1 MLSAQPARPRHA
13 RSATAESSIE
23 FFRSEIGHIG
33 GMSFS
38 WPLCRGGPVSFVCQT
53 TIADEYS
60 PKENS
65 GGSVMTSRLALGAT
79 VAATVLFAGGAASAQ
94 THEVTKLVPGSAFH
108 GVHGLGIDKAGRL
121 FAGSVAGAALYE
133 VDRDNGTAKIAIP
146 GPEGMADDIAFAP
159 DGTMAWTGFLTGDLY
174 SRKGDGPIKKLAS
187 GLPGINSLAFRK
199 DGRLY
204 ATTVFLGDTL
214 YEIDV
219 EGVKPP
225 RMIMEKMGG
234 LNGFEFGPDDK
245 LYGPLW
251 FKGQVARVDVDK
263 AELTV
268 VADGF
273 KIPAAVNFD
282 SKGNLWV
289 VDTALGQLVR
299 VDPKTGEKKM
309 VAQLKPSLDNLA
321 IDDKDRIFVSNM
333 ADNGIQEVDPET
345 GAAKQVIIGKLAL
358 PGGIGVVSDGL
369 KDTIYVADL
378 FAYRTVDGA
387 TGEVSEPA
395 RMHAAGV
402 TLEYPMSA
410 TAKGDEVILSSWFT
424 GTVQVIDRKTGAT
437 RELMHDF
444 KAPHDAIRLD
454 DGSILVNE
462 LGSKSLVRA
471 SGEHGKDRTVVIG
484 GLEGPVGL
492 VGAGKGDVFLTEAFV
507 GQVSRVESNGEKTVI
522 AKDLKMPEGI
532 AMTPGGKLIVA
543 EVGAK
548 RLVEIDPQTGKHT
561 EIAGNL
567 PIGLPA
573 APGGLPTNIPT
584 GVGVGATGVIYF
596 SSDVENAIYK
606 AVKK

>member
-1 MLSAQPARPRHA
+1 
-13 RSATAESSIE
+13 
-23 FFRSEIGHIG
+23 
-33 GMSFS
+33 
-38 WPLCRGGPVSFVCQT
+38 
-53 TIADEYS
+53 
-60 PKENS
+60 
-65 GGSVMTSRLALGAT
+65 MTSRPALSLGAT
-79 VAATVLFAGGAASAQ
+79 VAATVLIATGAYAQ
-94 THEVTKLVPGSAFH
+94 SYEVTNLVPGSAFH
-108 GVHGLGIDKAGRL
+108 GVHGLGIDKSGRL

-133 VDRDNGTAKIAIP
+133 VDRNNGTAKIAIP
-146 GPEGMADDIAFAP
+146 TPEGMADDIAFAP

-174 SRKGDGPIKKLAS
+174 SRKNDGPIKKLAS
-187 GLPGINSLAFRK
+187 GLPGINSLAYRK

-234 LNGFEFGPDDK
+234 LNGFEFGPDDR

-251 FKGQVARVDVDK
+251 FKGQVAKVDVDK

-289 VDTALGQLVR
+289 VDSALGQLVR
-299 VDPKTGEKKM
+299 VDPKTSAKKM

-333 ADNGIQEVDPET
+333 ADNGIQEVDAET

-358 PGGIGVVSDGL
+358 PGGIGVVSDGD
-369 KDTIYVADL
+369 KDTIYVADV
-378 FAYRTVDGA
+378 FAYRTVDGK

-437 RELMHDF
+437 KEMMHDF
-444 KAPHDAIRLD
+444 KAPHDAIRID

-462 LGSKSLVRA
+462 LGSKSLIRA
-471 SGEHGKDRTVVIG
+471 SGEHGKDRTVLIG
-484 GLEGPVGL
+484 ALEGPVGL
-492 VGAGKGDVFLTEAFV
+492 VGGPKGDVYVTEAFA
-507 GQVSRVESNGEKTVI
+507 GQVSKIGSNGEKTVL

-532 AMTPGGKLIVA
+532 ALAPDGKLIVA

-548 RLVEIDPQTGKHT
+548 RLIEIDPQSGKIT

-567 PIGLPA
+567 PIGLAA

-584 GVGVGATGVIYF
+584 GVGVGASGTIYF
-596 SSDVENAIYK
+596 SSDIENAIYK
-606 AVKK
+606 VTKK

>member
-1 MLSAQPARPRHA
+1 
-13 RSATAESSIE
+13 
-23 FFRSEIGHIG
+23 
-33 GMSFS
+33 
-38 WPLCRGGPVSFVCQT
+38 
-53 TIADEYS
+53 
-60 PKENS
+60 
-65 GGSVMTSRLALGAT
+65 MTSRLALCAT
-79 VAATVLFAGGAASAQ
+79 VAATVLFGAGASAQ
-94 THEVTKLVPGSAFH
+94 TYEVTKLVPGSAFH

-133 VDRDNGTAKIAIP
+133 VDLDNGTAKIAIP
-146 GPEGMADDIAFAP
+146 TPEGMADDIAFAP

-174 SRKGDGPIKKLAS
+174 SRKGEGPIKKLAS
-187 GLPGINSLAFRK
+187 GLPGINSLAYRK

-219 EGVKPP
+219 DGVKPP
-225 RMIMEKMGG
+225 RQIMEKMGG
-234 LNGFEFGPDDK
+234 LNGFEFGPDDL

-251 FKGQVARVDVDK
+251 FKGQVVKVDVDK
-263 AELTV
+263 PELTV

-273 KIPAAVNFD
+273 KTPAAVNFD

-299 VDPKTGEKKM
+299 VDPKTGAKKM

-321 IDDKDRIFVSNM
+321 IDDKDRIYVSNM

-345 GAAKQVIIGKLAL
+345 GAAKQVISGKLAL

-369 KDTIYVADL
+369 KDTIYVADV

-437 RELMHDF
+437 REMMHGF
-444 KAPHDAIRLD
+444 KAPHDAIRQD
-454 DGSILVNE
+454 DGSILINE
-462 LGSKSLVRA
+462 LGSKSLIRA
-471 SGEHGKDRTVVIG
+471 SGEHGKDRDVLIG

-492 VGAGKGDVFLTEAFV
+492 VGGPKGEVYVTEAFA
-507 GQVSRVESNGEKTVI
+507 GQVSKVESNGEKTVV
-522 AKDLKMPEGI
+522 AKDLKGPEGI
-532 AMTPGGKLIVA
+532 ALAPDGKLIVA
-543 EVGAK
+543 EVGAR
-548 RLVEIDPQTGKHT
+548 RLVEIDPASGKIS

-573 APGGLPTNIPT
+573 APGVLPTNIPT
-584 GVGVGATGVIYF
+584 GVGVGASGTIYF
-596 SSDVENAIYK
+596 SSDIENAIYK
-606 AVKK
+606 VAKK

>member
-1 MLSAQPARPRHA
+1 
-13 RSATAESSIE
+13 
-23 FFRSEIGHIG
+23 
-33 GMSFS
+33 
-38 WPLCRGGPVSFVCQT
+38 
-53 TIADEYS
+53 
-60 PKENS
+60 
-65 GGSVMTSRLALGAT
+65 MTSRLALATT
-79 VAATVLFAGGAASAQ
+79 VAAIVLGNTAGASAQ
-94 THEVTKLVPGSAFH
+94 SYEVTKLVPGSAFH
-108 GVHGLGIDKAGRL
+108 GVHGLGIDKSGRL

-133 VDRDNGTAKIAIP
+133 VDRNNGTAKIAVP
-146 GPEGMADDIAFAP
+146 SPEGMADDIAFAP

-174 SRKGDGPIKKLAS
+174 SRKGDGAVKKLAS

-204 ATTVFLGDTL
+204 ATQVFLGDAL

-225 RMIMEKMGG
+225 RKIMEKMGG
-234 LNGFEFGPDDK
+234 LNGFEFGPDDM

-263 AELTV
+263 AELSV

-282 SKGNLWV
+282 SKGNLFV

-299 VDPKTGEKKM
+299 VDPKTGAKKM

-333 ADNGIQEVDPET
+333 ADNGIQEVDPEAGT
-345 GAAKQVIIGKLAL
+345 AKQVIIGKLAL
-358 PGGIGVVSDGL
+358 PGGIGVVSDGG
-369 KDTIYVADL
+369 KDTIYIADV

-395 RMHAAGV
+395 RMHADGV

-410 TAKGDEVILSSWFT
+410 TANGDDVLLSSWFT
-424 GTVQVIDRKTGAT
+424 GTVQLIDRKTGKT
-437 RELMHDF
+437 KEMLHDF
-444 KAPHDAIRLD
+444 KAPHDAVKLG

-484 GLEGPVGL
+484 DLEGPVGL
-492 VGAGKGDVFLTEAFV
+492 VAGSGGTVYLTEAFA
-507 GQVSRVESNGEKTVI
+507 GQVSKVEANGEKTVI
-522 AKDLKMPEGI
+522 AKDLKGPEGI
-532 AMTPGGKLIVA
+532 ALAPDGKLIVA

-548 RLVEIDPQTGKHT
+548 RIIQIDPANGTVT
-561 EIAGNL
+561 EIAANL

-573 APGGLPTNIPT
+573 APGGLPSNIPT

-596 SSDVENAIYK
+596 SSDIENAIYK
-606 AVKK
+606 VVRK

>member
-1 MLSAQPARPRHA
+1 
-13 RSATAESSIE
+13 
-23 FFRSEIGHIG
+23 
-33 GMSFS
+33 
-38 WPLCRGGPVSFVCQT
+38 
-53 TIADEYS
+53 
-60 PKENS
+60 
-65 GGSVMTSRLALGAT
+65 MTSRLALAAT
-79 VAATVLFAGGAASAQ
+79 VATAVFCTTAIGASAQ
-94 THEVTKLVPGSAFH
+94 TYEVTKLVPGSAFH
-108 GVHGLGIDKAGRL
+108 GVHGLGIDKTGRL

-133 VDRDNGTAKIAIP
+133 VDRDSGTAKIAIP
-146 GPEGMADDIAFAP
+146 SPEGMADDIAFAP

-174 SRKGDGPIKKLAS
+174 SRKGDAAIKKLAS
-187 GLPGINSLAFRK
+187 GLPGINSLAYRK

-225 RMIMEKMGG
+225 RKIMEKMGG
-234 LNGFEFGPDDK
+234 LNGFEFGPDDM

-251 FKGQVARVDVDK
+251 FKGQVAKVDVDK

-299 VDPKTGEKKM
+299 VDPKTGAKKM

-345 GAAKQVIIGKLAL
+345 GAAKQVISGKLAL
-358 PGGIGVVSDGL
+358 PGGIGVVTDGD
-369 KDTIYVADL
+369 KDTIYVADV
-378 FAYRTVDGA
+378 FAYRTIDGT

-395 RMHAAGV
+395 RMHADGV

-410 TAKGDEVILSSWFT
+410 TAKGDSVILSSWFT
-424 GTVQVIDRKTGAT
+424 GTVQVIDRKTGKT
-437 RELMHDF
+437 LEMLHDF
-444 KAPHDAIRLD
+444 KAPHDAIKLS
-454 DGSILVNE
+454 DGSYLVNE
-462 LGSKSLVRA
+462 LGSKSLIRA

-492 VGAGKGDVFLTEAFV
+492 VESVKGDVYITEAFA
-507 GQVSRVESNGEKTVI
+507 GQVSKVEANGEKTVV

-532 AMTPGGKLIVA
+532 ALAFDGKLIVA

-548 RLVEIDPQTGKHT
+548 RIIQIDPVKGTIT

-567 PIGLPA
+567 PIGLAA

-584 GVGVGATGVIYF
+584 GVGVGMSGVIYF
-596 SSDVENAIYK
+596 SSDIENAIYK
-606 AVKK
+606 ITKK

>member
-1 MLSAQPARPRHA
+1 MKNRLACAA
-13 RSATAESSIE
+13 FVAAVVSATSVSAEN
-23 FFRSEIGHIG
+23 
-33 GMSFS
+33 
-38 WPLCRGGPVSFVCQT
+38 W
-53 TIADEYS
+53 
-60 PKENS
+60 
-65 GGSVMTSRLALGAT
+65 
-79 VAATVLFAGGAASAQ
+79 
-94 THEVTKLVPGSAFH
+94 EVTKLVPGSAFH
-108 GVHGLGIDKAGRL
+108 GVHGLAIDKAGHL

-133 VDRDNGTAKIAIP
+133 VDIPGGSAKVAIP
-146 GPEGMADDIAFAP
+146 APIGMADDIAFAP
-159 DGTMAWTGFLTGDLY
+159 DGTMAWTGFLAGDLY

-225 RMIMEKMGG
+225 RQIMEKMGG

-251 FKGQVARVDVDK
+251 FKGQVAKVDVDK

-273 KIPAAVNFD
+273 KVPAAVNFD
-282 SKGNLWV
+282 SKGDLWV

-299 VDPKTGEKKM
+299 VDPKSGAKTM

-321 IDDKDRIFVSNM
+321 IDDKDRIYVSNM
-333 ADNGIQEVDPET
+333 ADNGIQEVDPAT
-345 GAAKQVIIGKLAL
+345 GQARQVIIGKLAL
-358 PGGIGVVSDGL
+358 PGGIGVTSENG
-369 KDTIYVADL
+369 KDTIHVADV

-387 TGEVSEPA
+387 TGEVTEKA

-410 TAKGDEVILSSWFT
+410 TAKGNDVVLSSWFT
-424 GTVQVIDRKTGAT
+424 GTVQVIDGKTGAT
-437 RELMHDF
+437 RDMLHGF
-444 KAPHDAIRLD
+444 KAPHDALVLA
-454 DGSILVNE
+454 DGSILVAE
-462 LGSKSLVRA
+462 FGTKSLVRV
-471 SGEHGKDRTVVIG
+471 SGEHGKDRTTLIG

-492 VGAGKGDVFLTEAFV
+492 VAGSRGEVYLTEAFSGV
-507 GQVSRVESNGEKTVI
+507 ISMIESNGEKTVV

-532 AMTPGGKLIVA
+532 ARARDGKLIVA

-548 RLVEIDPQTGKHT
+548 RLIEIVPETGTVT
-561 EIAGNL
+561 EIAANL
-567 PIGLPA
+567 PIGLVG
-573 APGGLPTNIPT
+573 APGGLPTHIPT
-584 GVGVGATGVIYF
+584 GVGIGEPGTIYF
-596 SSDVENAIYK
+596 SSDIENAIYK
-606 AVKK
+606 LTKK

>member
-1 MLSAQPARPRHA
+1 
-13 RSATAESSIE
+13 
-23 FFRSEIGHIG
+23 
-33 GMSFS
+33 
-38 WPLCRGGPVSFVCQT
+38 
-53 TIADEYS
+53 
-60 PKENS
+60 
-65 GGSVMTSRLALGAT
+65 MTSKLALGAS
-79 VAATVLFAGGAASAQ
+79 VAAIVLCTTSLGASAQ
-94 THEVTKLVPGSAFH
+94 TYEVTKLVPGSAFH

-133 VDRDNGTAKIAIP
+133 VDRTSGTAKISIP
-146 GPEGMADDIAFAP
+146 SPEGMADDIAFAP
-159 DGTMAWTGFLTGDLY
+159 DGTMAWTAFLTGDLY
-174 SRKGDGPIKKLAS
+174 ARKGDGPVKKLAS

-204 ATTVFLGDTL
+204 ATQVFLGDAL

-225 RMIMEKMGG
+225 RKIMEKMGG
-234 LNGFEFGPDDK
+234 LNGFEFGPDDM

-251 FKGQVARVDVDK
+251 FKGQVAKVDVDK
-263 AELTV
+263 AELAV

-299 VDPKTGEKKM
+299 VDPKTGAKKM

-358 PGGIGVVSDGL
+358 PGGIGVVSDGA
-369 KDTIYVADL
+369 KDTIYVADV
-378 FAYRTVDGA
+378 FAYRTVDGT

-395 RMHAAGV
+395 RMHADGV

-410 TAKGDEVILSSWFT
+410 TAKGDDVLLSSWFT
-424 GTVQVIDRKTGAT
+424 GTVQLIDRRTGKTK
-437 RELMHDF
+437 EMLHDF
-444 KAPHDAIRLD
+444 KAPHDAIKLG

-492 VGAGKGDVFLTEAFV
+492 AAGPGDAVYVTEAFA
-507 GQVSRVESNGEKTVI
+507 GQVSKVGSNGEKSVV
-522 AKDLKMPEGI
+522 ARDLKGPEGI
-532 AMTPGGKLIVA
+532 ALAPDGKLIVA
-543 EVGAK
+543 EVGA
-548 RLVEIDPQTGKHT
+548 RRIVSIDPKDGTVT

-573 APGGLPTNIPT
+573 ASGGLPSNIPT

-596 SSDVENAIYK
+596 SSDIENAIYK
-606 AVKK
+606 VTRK

>member
-1 MLSAQPARPRHA
+1 
-13 RSATAESSIE
+13 
-23 FFRSEIGHIG
+23 
-33 GMSFS
+33 
-38 WPLCRGGPVSFVCQT
+38 
-53 TIADEYS
+53 
-60 PKENS
+60 
-65 GGSVMTSRLALGAT
+65 MTSRLALATT
-79 VAATVLFAGGAASAQ
+79 VAAIVLGNTAVASAQ
-94 THEVTKLVPGSAFH
+94 TYEVTKLVPGSAFH
-108 GVHGLGIDKAGRL
+108 GVHGLGIDKSGRL

-133 VDRDNGTAKIAIP
+133 VDRTNGTAKIAVP
-146 GPEGMADDIAFAP
+146 SPEGMADDIAFAP

-174 SRKGDGPIKKLAS
+174 SRKGDGPVKKLAS

-204 ATTVFLGDTL
+204 ATQVFLGDAL

-225 RMIMEKMGG
+225 RKIMEKMGG
-234 LNGFEFGPDDK
+234 LNGFEFGPDDM

-263 AELTV
+263 AELSV

-282 SKGNLWV
+282 SKGNLFV

-299 VDPKTGEKKM
+299 VDPKTGAKKM

-345 GAAKQVIIGKLAL
+345 GTAKQVIIGKLAL
-358 PGGIGVVSDGL
+358 PGGIGVVSDGG
-369 KDTIYVADL
+369 KDTIYIADV

-395 RMHAAGV
+395 RMHADGV

-410 TAKGDEVILSSWFT
+410 TASGDDVLLSSWFT
-424 GTVQVIDRKTGAT
+424 GTVQVIDRKSGKTK
-437 RELMHDF
+437 EMLHDF
-444 KAPHDAIRLD
+444 KAPHDAVKLG

-462 LGSKSLVRA
+462 LGSKALVRA
-471 SGEHGKDRTVVIG
+471 SGEHGKDRTVVLG

-492 VGAGKGDVFLTEAFV
+492 VAGSGGMVYLTEAFA
-507 GQVSRVESNGEKTVI
+507 GQVSKVEANGEKTVV
-522 AKDLKMPEGI
+522 AKDLKGPEGI
-532 AMTPGGKLIVA
+532 ALAPDGKLIVA

-548 RLVEIDPQTGKHT
+548 RIIQIDPASGTVT
-561 EIAGNL
+561 EIAANL

-573 APGGLPTNIPT
+573 APGGLPSNIPT

-596 SSDVENAIYK
+596 SSDIENAIYK
-606 AVKK
+606 VVKK

>member
-1 MLSAQPARPRHA
+1 
-13 RSATAESSIE
+13 
-23 FFRSEIGHIG
+23 
-33 GMSFS
+33 
-38 WPLCRGGPVSFVCQT
+38 
-53 TIADEYS
+53 
-60 PKENS
+60 
-65 GGSVMTSRLALGAT
+65 MTSRLALGAT
-79 VAATVLFAGGAASAQ
+79 IAATVLFSTSVGASAQ
-94 THEVTKLVPGSAFH
+94 TYEVTKLVPGSAFH
-108 GVHGLGIDKAGRL
+108 GVHGLGIDKVGRL

-133 VDRDNGTAKIAIP
+133 VDRNNGTAKIAIP
-146 GPEGMADDIAFAP
+146 APEGMADDIAFAP

-187 GLPGINSLAFRK
+187 GLPGINSLAYRK

-234 LNGFEFGPDDK
+234 LNGFEFGPDDI

-251 FKGQVARVDVDK
+251 FKGQVAKVDVDK
-263 AELTV
+263 PELTV

-299 VDPKTGEKKM
+299 VDTKTGAKKV
-309 VAQLKPSLDNLA
+309 VAQLRPSLDNLA

-345 GAAKQVIIGKLAL
+345 GAAKQLIIGKLAL
-358 PGGIGVVSDGL
+358 PGGIGVVSDGA
-369 KDTIYVADL
+369 KDTIYVADV

-395 RMHAAGV
+395 RMHADGV

-410 TAKGDEVILSSWFT
+410 TAKDDEVILSSWFT
-424 GTVQVIDRKTGAT
+424 GTVQVIDRKTGKT
-437 RELMHDF
+437 REMMHDF
-444 KAPHDAIRLD
+444 KAPHDAIRLA

-462 LGSKSLVRA
+462 LGSTSLIRA
-471 SGEHGKDRTVVIG
+471 SGEHGKDRNVLIG

-492 VGAGKGDVFLTEAFV
+492 VGGEKGDVYVTEAFA
-507 GQVSRVESNGEKTVI
+507 GQVSKVESNGETTVV

-532 AMTPGGKLIVA
+532 ALAPDGKLIVA

-548 RLVEIDPQTGKHT
+548 RIVQIDPLNGNVS

-567 PIGLPA
+567 PIGLIG

-584 GVGVGATGVIYF
+584 GVGVGASGTIYF
-596 SSDVENAIYK
+596 SSDIENAIYK
-606 AVKK
+606 VTKK

>member
-1 MLSAQPARPRHA
+1 
-13 RSATAESSIE
+13 
-23 FFRSEIGHIG
+23 
-33 GMSFS
+33 
-38 WPLCRGGPVSFVCQT
+38 
-53 TIADEYS
+53 
-60 PKENS
+60 
-65 GGSVMTSRLALGAT
+65 MTSRLARCAT
-79 VAATVLFAGGAASAQ
+79 VAATVLCTTIVGASAQ
-94 THEVTKLVPGSAFH
+94 TYEVTRLVPGSAFH
-108 GVHGLGIDKAGRL
+108 GVHGLAIDKAGRL

-133 VDRDNGTAKIAIP
+133 VDRANGTAKIAIP
-146 GPEGMADDIAFAP
+146 SPEGMADDIAFAP

-174 SRKGDGPIKKLAS
+174 SRKGDGAIKKLAS

-204 ATTVFLGDTL
+204 ATTVFLGDEL

-225 RMIMEKMGG
+225 RKIMEKMGG
-234 LNGFEFGPDDK
+234 LNGFEFGPDDM

-251 FKGQVARVDVDK
+251 FKGQVAKVDVDK

-273 KIPAAVNFD
+273 KVPAAVNFD

-299 VDPKTGEKKM
+299 VDPKSGSKKL

-321 IDDKDRIFVSNM
+321 IDDNDRIYVSNM

-358 PGGIGVVSDGL
+358 PGGIGVVSEGL
-369 KDTIYVADL
+369 KDTIYVADV
-378 FAYRTVDGA
+378 FAYRVVDGA

-395 RMHAAGV
+395 RMHADGV

-410 TAKGDEVILSSWFT
+410 TASGDNVILSSWFT
-424 GTVQVIDRKTGAT
+424 GTVQVIDRKTGKT
-437 RELMHDF
+437 IEMLHDF
-444 KAPHDAIRLD
+444 KAPHDALKLN

-462 LGSKSLVRA
+462 LGTKSLLRV
-471 SGEHGKDRTVVIG
+471 SGEHGKDRAPILG
-484 GLEGPVGL
+484 ELGGPVGL
-492 VGAGKGDVFLTEAFV
+492 VAGPDSTVYLTEAFA
-507 GQVSRVESNGEKTVI
+507 GQVSKVETNGEKTII

-532 AMTPGGKLIVA
+532 ALAPDGKLIVA

-548 RLVEIDPQTGKHT
+548 RIVQIDPANGTLI

-567 PIGLPA
+567 PIGLAA

-584 GVGVGATGVIYF
+584 GVGVGATGTIYF
-596 SSDVENAIYK
+596 SSDIENAIYK
-606 AVKK
+606 ITRK

>member
-1 MLSAQPARPRHA
+1 MKNRLACAA
-13 RSATAESSIE
+13 FVAAIVSATSVSAEN
-23 FFRSEIGHIG
+23 
-33 GMSFS
+33 
-38 WPLCRGGPVSFVCQT
+38 W
-53 TIADEYS
+53 
-60 PKENS
+60 
-65 GGSVMTSRLALGAT
+65 
-79 VAATVLFAGGAASAQ
+79 
-94 THEVTKLVPGSAFH
+94 EVTKLVPGSAFH
-108 GVHGLGIDKAGRL
+108 GVHGLAIDKAGHL

-133 VDRDNGTAKIAIP
+133 VDIAGGSAKVAIP
-146 GPEGMADDIAFAP
+146 APIGMADDIAFAP
-159 DGTMAWTGFLTGDLY
+159 DGTMAWTGFLAGDLY

-225 RMIMEKMGG
+225 RQIMEKMGG

-251 FKGQVARVDVDK
+251 FKGQVAKVDVDK

-273 KIPAAVNFD
+273 KVPAAVNFD

-299 VDPKTGEKKM
+299 VDPNSGAKTM

-321 IDDKDRIFVSNM
+321 IDDKDRIYVSNM
-333 ADNGIQEVDPET
+333 ADNGIQEVDPAT
-345 GAAKQVIIGKLAL
+345 GQARQVIIGKLAL
-358 PGGIGVVSDGL
+358 PGGIGVTSENG
-369 KDTIYVADL
+369 KDTIHVADV

-387 TGEVSEPA
+387 TGEVTEKA

-410 TAKGDEVILSSWFT
+410 TAKGNDVVLSSWFT
-424 GTVQVIDRKTGAT
+424 GTVQVIDGKTGAT
-437 RELMHDF
+437 RDMLHGF
-444 KAPHDAIRLD
+444 KAPHDALVLA
-454 DGSILVNE
+454 DGSILVAE
-462 LGSKSLVRA
+462 LGTKSLVRV
-471 SGEHGKDRTVVIG
+471 SGEHGKDRTAMIG

-492 VGAGKGDVFLTEAFV
+492 AAGSRGEVYVTEAFSGV
-507 GQVSRVESNGEKTVI
+507 ISMIESGGEKTVI

-532 AMTPGGKLIVA
+532 ARGSDGKLIVA

-548 RLVEIDPQTGKHT
+548 RLIEIAPESGTIT
-561 EIAGNL
+561 EIAANL
-567 PIGLPA
+567 PIGLSG
-573 APGGLPTNIPT
+573 APGGLPTHIPT
-584 GVGVGATGVIYF
+584 GVGIGESGTIYF
-596 SSDVENAIYK
+596 SSDIENAIYK
-606 AVKK
+606 LTKK

>member
-1 MLSAQPARPRHA
+1 MM
-13 RSATAESSIE
+13 
-23 FFRSEIGHIG
+23 G
-33 GMSFS
+33 
-38 WPLCRGGPVSFVCQT
+38 
-53 TIADEYS
+53 
-60 PKENS
+60 
-65 GGSVMTSRLALGAT
+65 RLALWAS
-79 VAATVLFAGGAASAQ
+79 VAAIVAGTTAGASAQ
-94 THEVTKLVPGSAFH
+94 TYEVTKLVPGSAFH
-108 GVHGLGIDKAGRL
+108 GVHGLGIDKSGRL

-133 VDRDNGTAKIAIP
+133 VDRNSGTAKIAVP
-146 GPEGMADDIAFAP
+146 SPEGMSDDIAFAP
-159 DGTMAWTGFLTGDLY
+159 DGTMAWTAFLTGDLY
-174 SRKGDGPIKKLAS
+174 SRKGDGAVKKLAS

-204 ATTVFLGDTL
+204 ATQVFLGDAL

-219 EGVKPP
+219 NGVKPP
-225 RMIMEKMGG
+225 RKIMEKMGG

-263 AELTV
+263 AELSV

-282 SKGNLWV
+282 SKGNLFV

-299 VDPKTGEKKM
+299 VDPKTGAKKM

-321 IDDKDRIFVSNM
+321 IDDKDRIFISNM

-345 GAAKQVIIGKLAL
+345 GAARQVIIGKLAL
-358 PGGIGVVSDGL
+358 PGGIGVVSDGG
-369 KDTIYVADL
+369 KDTIYIADV

-387 TGEVSEPA
+387 TGEISEPA
-395 RMHAAGV
+395 RMHADGV

-410 TAKGDEVILSSWFT
+410 TASGDDVLLSSWFT
-424 GTVQVIDRKTGAT
+424 GTVQLIDRKTGKT
-437 RELMHDF
+437 REMLHGF
-444 KAPHDAIRLD
+444 KAPHDAVKLG

-492 VGAGKGDVFLTEAFV
+492 AAGSGGAVYLTEAFA
-507 GQVSRVESNGEKTVI
+507 GQVSKVEANGEKTVI
-522 AKDLKMPEGI
+522 ARDLKGPEGI
-532 AMTPGGKLIVA
+532 AVASDGKLTVA
-543 EVGAK
+543 EVGA
-548 RLVEIDPQTGKHT
+548 RRIVSIDPASGAVS
-561 EIAGNL
+561 EIAANL

-573 APGGLPTNIPT
+573 APGGLPSNIPT

-596 SSDVENAIYK
+596 SSDIENAIYK
-606 AVKK
+606 VVRK

>member
-1 MLSAQPARPRHA
+1 
-13 RSATAESSIE
+13 
-23 FFRSEIGHIG
+23 
-33 GMSFS
+33 
-38 WPLCRGGPVSFVCQT
+38 
-53 TIADEYS
+53 
-60 PKENS
+60 
-65 GGSVMTSRLALGAT
+65 MTSRLAYGAT
-79 VAATVLFAGGAASAQ
+79 VAAIILTTTTSSASAQ
-94 THEVTKLVPGSAFH
+94 TYEVTQLVPGSAFH
-108 GVHGLGIDKAGRL
+108 GVHGLGIDKSGRL
-121 FAGSVAGAALYE
+121 FAGSVAGAAMYE
-133 VDRDNGTAKIAIP
+133 VDRANGTAKIAIP
-146 GPEGMADDIAFAP
+146 SPEGMADDIAFAP

-187 GLPGINSLAFRK
+187 GLPGINSLAYRK

-225 RMIMEKMGG
+225 RKIMEKMGG
-234 LNGFEFGPDDK
+234 LNGFEFGPDDM

-251 FKGQVARVDVDK
+251 FKGQVAKVDVDK

-273 KIPAAVNFD
+273 KVPAAVNFD

-299 VDPKTGEKKM
+299 VDPKSGAKKM

-321 IDDKDRIFVSNM
+321 IDDKDHIYVSNM

-345 GAAKQVIIGKLAL
+345 GAAKQVISGKLAL
-358 PGGIGVVSDGL
+358 PGGIGVVSDGD
-369 KDTIYVADL
+369 KDTIYVADV

-395 RMHAAGV
+395 RMHADGV

-410 TAKGDEVILSSWFT
+410 TAKGDDVLLSSWFT
-424 GTVQVIDRKTGAT
+424 GTVQVIDRKTGKT
-437 RELMHDF
+437 SEMLHGF
-444 KAPHDAIRLD
+444 KAPHDAIRLG

-462 LGSKSLVRA
+462 LGSKSLLRV
-471 SGEHGKDRTVVIG
+471 SGEHGKDRDVVIG
-484 GLEGPVGL
+484 GLEGPVGM
-492 VGAGKGDVFLTEAFV
+492 VAGSKDTVYVTEAFA
-507 GQVSRVESNGEKTVI
+507 GQVSKIETNGEKTVV

-532 AMTPGGKLIVA
+532 ALAPDGMLVVA

-548 RLVEIDPQTGKHT
+548 RIIQIDPVKGTVT
-561 EIAGNL
+561 EIAANL
-567 PIGLPA
+567 PIGLA
-573 APGGLPTNIPT
+573 GAPGGLPTNIPT
-584 GVGVGATGVIYF
+584 GVGVGASGVIYF
-596 SSDVENAIYK
+596 SSDIENAIYK
-606 AVKK
+606 ITKK

>member
-1 MLSAQPARPRHA
+1 M
-13 RSATAESSIE
+13 
-23 FFRSEIGHIG
+23 
-33 GMSFS
+33 
-38 WPLCRGGPVSFVCQT
+38 
-53 TIADEYS
+53 
-60 PKENS
+60 K
-65 GGSVMTSRLALGAT
+65 SRLALCAT
-79 VAATVLFAGGAASAQ
+79 VAATVLLATGVDVSAQ
-94 THEVTKLVPGSAFH
+94 TYEVTKLVPGSAFH

-133 VDRDNGTAKIAIP
+133 VDLTGGTAKIAVP

-174 SRKGDGPIKKLAS
+174 SRKGDGPVKKLAS
-187 GLPGINSLAFRK
+187 GLPGINSLAFRG

-204 ATTVFLGDTL
+204 ATQVFLGDAL

-225 RMIMEKMGG
+225 RQIMEKMGG
-234 LNGFEFGPDDK
+234 LNGFEFGPDGM

-251 FKGQVARVDVDK
+251 FKGQIARVDVDK

-299 VDPKTGEKKM
+299 VDPKTGAKKM

-321 IDDKDRIFVSNM
+321 IDARDRIFVSNM
-333 ADNGIQEVDPET
+333 ADNGIQEVDAET
-345 GAAKQVIIGKLAL
+345 GAAKQVISGKLAL
-358 PGGIGVVSDGL
+358 PGGIGVVSDGG
-369 KDTIYVADL
+369 KDTIYVADV

-387 TGEVSEPA
+387 TGEVSEAA
-395 RMHAAGV
+395 RMHADGV

-410 TAKGDEVILSSWFT
+410 TASGDDVLLSSWFT
-424 GTVQVIDRKTGAT
+424 GTVQVIDRKTGKT
-437 RELMHDF
+437 RDMLHGF
-444 KAPHDAIRLD
+444 KAPHDAIKLD

-471 SGEHGKDRTVVIG
+471 IGEHGKDRTTVIG
-484 GLEGPVGL
+484 GLEGPVGM
-492 VGAGKGDVFLTEAFV
+492 VGGGKGAVYVTEAFA
-507 GQVSRVESNGEKTVI
+507 GLVSLIETNGEKTVI

-532 AMTPGGKLIVA
+532 ARAADGRLIVA

-548 RLVEIDPQTGKHT
+548 RIIEINPKNGTVT

-567 PIGLPA
+567 PIGLAA

-584 GVGVGATGVIYF
+584 GVGIGASGTIYF
-596 SSDVENAIYK
+596 SSDIENAIYK
-606 AVKK
+606 VTKK

>member
-1 MLSAQPARPRHA
+1 M
-13 RSATAESSIE
+13 
-23 FFRSEIGHIG
+23 
-33 GMSFS
+33 M
-38 WPLCRGGPVSFVCQT
+38 
-53 TIADEYS
+53 
-60 PKENS
+60 
-65 GGSVMTSRLALGAT
+65 SRLARCAT
-79 VAATVLFAGGAASAQ
+79 VAATVLLAPGVGASAQ
-94 THEVTKLVPGSAFH
+94 TYEVTKLVPGSAFH

-133 VDRDNGTAKIAIP
+133 VDRANGTAKIAIP
-146 GPEGMADDIAFAP
+146 TPEGMADDIAFAP

-187 GLPGINSLAFRK
+187 GLPGINSLAYRK

-214 YEIDV
+214 YEIDI
-219 EGVKPP
+219 EGIKPP

-234 LNGFEFGPDDK
+234 LNGFEFGPDDM

-251 FKGQVARVDVDK
+251 FKGQVAKVDVDK

-299 VDPKTGEKKM
+299 VDPRTGAKKM

-321 IDDKDRIFVSNM
+321 IDEKDRIFVSNM
-333 ADNGIQEVDPET
+333 ADNGIQEVDPEAGT
-345 GAAKQVIIGKLAL
+345 ARQVIIGKLAL
-358 PGGIGVVSDGL
+358 PGGIGVVSDGGN
-369 KDTIYVADL
+369 DTIYIADV

-395 RMHAAGV
+395 RMHADGV

-410 TAKGDEVILSSWFT
+410 TAKGDDVILSSWFT
-424 GTVQVIDRKTGAT
+424 GTVQVIDRKTGKT
-437 RELMHDF
+437 REMMHGF
-444 KAPHDAIRLD
+444 KAPHDAIRLA

-462 LGSKSLVRA
+462 LGNKSLVRA
-471 SGEHGKDRTVVIG
+471 SGEHGKDRTVLSG

-492 VGAGKGDVFLTEAFV
+492 VGGSKGDVYVTEAFA
-507 GQVSRVESNGEKTVI
+507 GQVSKVESNGEKTVI

-532 AMTPGGKLIVA
+532 ALTPDGKLIVA

-548 RLVEIDPQTGKHT
+548 RIVEIDPQNGNVT

-567 PIGLPA
+567 PIGLVA

-584 GVGVGATGVIYF
+584 GVGVGASGTIYF
-596 SSDVENAIYK
+596 SSDIENAIYK
-606 AVKK
+606 VTKK

>member
-1 MLSAQPARPRHA
+1 
-13 RSATAESSIE
+13 
-23 FFRSEIGHIG
+23 
-33 GMSFS
+33 
-38 WPLCRGGPVSFVCQT
+38 
-53 TIADEYS
+53 
-60 PKENS
+60 
-65 GGSVMTSRLALGAT
+65 
-79 VAATVLFAGGAASAQ
+79 
-94 THEVTKLVPGSAFH
+94 
-108 GVHGLGIDKAGRL
+108 
-121 FAGSVAGAALYE
+121 
-133 VDRDNGTAKIAIP
+133 AKIAIP
-146 GPEGMADDIAFAP
+146 SPEGMADDIAFAP

-174 SRKGDGPIKKLAS
+174 SRKGDGPVKKLAS

-204 ATTVFLGDTL
+204 ATQVFLGDAL

-219 EGVKPP
+219 EGAKPP
-225 RMIMEKMGG
+225 RKIMEKMGG
-234 LNGFEFGPDDK
+234 LNGFEFGPDDM

-251 FKGQVARVDVDK
+251 FKGQVAKVDVDK

-299 VDPKTGEKKM
+299 VDPKSGAKKM
-309 VAQLKPSLDNLA
+309 VAQLKASLDNLA

-333 ADNGIQEVDPET
+333 ADNGIQEIDPET

-358 PGGIGVVSDGL
+358 PGGIGVVSDGG
-369 KDTIYVADL
+369 KDTIYVADV
-378 FAYRTVDGA
+378 FAYRTVDGT

-395 RMHAAGV
+395 RMHADGV

-410 TAKGDEVILSSWFT
+410 TAKGDDVILSSWFT
-424 GTVQVIDRKTGAT
+424 GTVQVIDRKTGKT
-437 RELMHDF
+437 REMLHGF
-444 KAPHDAIRLD
+444 KAPHDAIKLA

-462 LGSKSLVRA
+462 LGTKSLVRA
-471 SGEHGKDRTVVIG
+471 SGEHGKDRAVVTA

-492 VGAGKGDVFLTEAFV
+492 VAGSKGDVYVTEAFA
-507 GQVSRVESNGEKTVI
+507 GQVSLIESNGEKTVI

-532 AMTPGGKLIVA
+532 ALGPDGMLIVA

-548 RLVEIDPQTGKHT
+548 RIVRIDPVKGTVT
-561 EIAGNL
+561 EIAANL
-567 PIGLPA
+567 PIGLA
-573 APGGLPTNIPT
+573 GAPGGLPTNIPT
-584 GVGVGATGVIYF
+584 GVGIGASGVIYF

-606 AVKK
+606 VVRK

>member
-1 MLSAQPARPRHA
+1 
-13 RSATAESSIE
+13 
-23 FFRSEIGHIG
+23 
-33 GMSFS
+33 
-38 WPLCRGGPVSFVCQT
+38 
-53 TIADEYS
+53 
-60 PKENS
+60 
-65 GGSVMTSRLALGAT
+65 MTSRLALATT
-79 VAATVLFAGGAASAQ
+79 VAAIVLGNTAGASAQ
-94 THEVTKLVPGSAFH
+94 TYEVTKLVPGSAFH
-108 GVHGLGIDKAGRL
+108 GVHGLGIDKSGRL

-133 VDRDNGTAKIAIP
+133 VDRNNGTAKIAVP
-146 GPEGMADDIAFAP
+146 SPEGMSDDIAFAP
-159 DGTMAWTGFLTGDLY
+159 DGTMAWTAFLTGDLY
-174 SRKGDGPIKKLAS
+174 SRKGDGPVKKLAS

-204 ATTVFLGDTL
+204 ATQVFLGDAL

-225 RMIMEKMGG
+225 RKIMEKMGG
-234 LNGFEFGPDDK
+234 LNGFEFGPDDM

-251 FKGQVARVDVDK
+251 FKGQVAKVDVDK
-263 AELTV
+263 AELSV

-299 VDPKTGEKKM
+299 VDPKTGAKKM

-358 PGGIGVVSDGL
+358 PGGIGVVSDGG
-369 KDTIYVADL
+369 KDTIYIADV

-395 RMHAAGV
+395 RMHADGV

-410 TAKGDEVILSSWFT
+410 TAKGDDVLLSSWFT
-424 GTVQVIDRKTGAT
+424 GTVQLIDRKTGKT
-437 RELMHDF
+437 REMLHDF
-444 KAPHDAIRLD
+444 KAPHDAVKLG

-484 GLEGPVGL
+484 DLEGPVGL
-492 VGAGKGDVFLTEAFV
+492 VAGSGGAVYLTEAFA
-507 GQVSRVESNGEKTVI
+507 GQVSKVEANGEKTVV
-522 AKDLKMPEGI
+522 AKDLKGPEGI
-532 AMTPGGKLIVA
+532 ALAPDGKLIVA

-548 RLVEIDPQTGKHT
+548 RIIQIDPANGTIT
-561 EIAGNL
+561 EIAANL

-573 APGGLPTNIPT
+573 APGGLPSNIPT

-596 SSDVENAIYK
+596 SSDIENAIYK
-606 AVKK
+606 VVKK

>member
-1 MLSAQPARPRHA
+1 
-13 RSATAESSIE
+13 
-23 FFRSEIGHIG
+23 
-33 GMSFS
+33 
-38 WPLCRGGPVSFVCQT
+38 
-53 TIADEYS
+53 
-60 PKENS
+60 
-65 GGSVMTSRLALGAT
+65 MTSRLARSAT
-79 VAATVLFAGGAASAQ
+79 VAAIILTTTFLCPISASAQ
-94 THEVTKLVPGSAFH
+94 TYEVTQLVPGSAFH
-108 GVHGLGIDKAGRL
+108 GVHGLAIDKSGRL

-133 VDRDNGTAKIAIP
+133 VDRANGTAKIAIP
-146 GPEGMADDIAFAP
+146 TPEGMADDIAFAP

-187 GLPGINSLAFRK
+187 GLPGINSLAYRK

-225 RMIMEKMGG
+225 RKIMEKMGG
-234 LNGFEFGPDDK
+234 LNGFEFGPDDM

-251 FKGQVARVDVDK
+251 FKGQVAKVDVDK

-273 KIPAAVNFD
+273 KVPAAVNFD

-299 VDPKTGEKKM
+299 VDPKSGAKKM

-321 IDDKDRIFVSNM
+321 IDDKDHIFVSNM

-345 GAAKQVIIGKLAL
+345 GAAKQVISGKLAL
-358 PGGIGVVSDGL
+358 PGGIGVVSDGD
-369 KDTIYVADL
+369 KDTIYVADV
-378 FAYRTVDGA
+378 FAYRTVDGT

-395 RMHAAGV
+395 RMHADGV

-410 TAKGDEVILSSWFT
+410 TAKGNDVLLSSWFT
-424 GTVQVIDRKTGAT
+424 GTVQVIDRKTGKT
-437 RELMHDF
+437 TEMLHDF
-444 KAPHDAIRLD
+444 KAPHDAIKLG

-462 LGSKSLVRA
+462 LGSKSLLRV
-471 SGEHGKDRTVVIG
+471 SGEHGKDRNVVIG
-484 GLEGPVGL
+484 GLEGPVGM
-492 VGAGKGDVFLTEAFV
+492 VAGSKDTVYVTEAFA
-507 GQVSRVESNGEKTVI
+507 GQVSKIESNGEKSVV

-532 AMTPGGKLIVA
+532 ALAPDGMLVVA

-548 RLVEIDPQTGKHT
+548 RIVQIDPVKGTVT
-561 EIAGNL
+561 EIAANL
-567 PIGLPA
+567 PIGLA
-573 APGGLPTNIPT
+573 GAPGGLPTNIPT
-584 GVGVGATGVIYF
+584 GVGVGASGTIYF
-596 SSDVENAIYK
+596 SSNIENAIYK
-606 AVKK
+606 ITKK

>member
-1 MLSAQPARPRHA
+1 
-13 RSATAESSIE
+13 
-23 FFRSEIGHIG
+23 
-33 GMSFS
+33 
-38 WPLCRGGPVSFVCQT
+38 
-53 TIADEYS
+53 
-60 PKENS
+60 
-65 GGSVMTSRLALGAT
+65 MTSRLAFLTT
-79 VAATVLFAGGAASAQ
+79 VAAIVVGTVAGASAQ
-94 THEVTKLVPGSAFH
+94 TYEVTKLVPGSAFH
-108 GVHGLGIDKAGRL
+108 GVHGLGIDKSGRL

-133 VDRDNGTAKIAIP
+133 VDRNNGTAKIAVP
-146 GPEGMADDIAFAP
+146 SPEGMSDDIAFAP
-159 DGTMAWTGFLTGDLY
+159 DGTMAWTAFLTGDLY
-174 SRKGDGPIKKLAS
+174 SRKGDGPVKKLAS
-187 GLPGINSLAFRK
+187 DLPGINSLAFRK

-204 ATTVFLGDTL
+204 ATQVFLGDAL

-225 RMIMEKMGG
+225 RKIMEKMGG
-234 LNGFEFGPDDK
+234 LNGFEFGPDDM

-251 FKGQVARVDVDK
+251 FKGQVAKVDVDK
-263 AELTV
+263 AELSV

-282 SKGNLWV
+282 SKGNLFV

-299 VDPKTGEKKM
+299 VDPKTGAKKM

-345 GAAKQVIIGKLAL
+345 GSAKQVIIGKLAL
-358 PGGIGVVSDGL
+358 PGGIGVVSDGG
-369 KDTIYVADL
+369 KDTIYIADV

-395 RMHAAGV
+395 RMHADGV

-410 TAKGDEVILSSWFT
+410 TANGDDVLLSSWFT
-424 GTVQVIDRKTGAT
+424 GTVQLIDRKTGKT
-437 RELMHDF
+437 KEMLHGF
-444 KAPHDAIRLD
+444 KAPHDAVKLG

-471 SGEHGKDRTVVIG
+471 SGEHGKDRTAVVG
-484 GLEGPVGL
+484 DLEGPVGL
-492 VGAGKGDVFLTEAFV
+492 AAGSGGTVYLTEAFA
-507 GQVSRVESNGEKTVI
+507 GQVSKVEANGEKSVV
-522 AKDLKMPEGI
+522 AKDLKGPEGI
-532 AMTPGGKLIVA
+532 AVAPDGKLIVA

-548 RLVEIDPQTGKHT
+548 RIVSIDPASGAIT

-573 APGGLPTNIPT
+573 APGGLPSNIPT

-596 SSDVENAIYK
+596 SSDIENAIYK
-606 AVKK
+606 VVKK

>member
-1 MLSAQPARPRHA
+1 
-13 RSATAESSIE
+13 
-23 FFRSEIGHIG
+23 
-33 GMSFS
+33 
-38 WPLCRGGPVSFVCQT
+38 
-53 TIADEYS
+53 
-60 PKENS
+60 
-65 GGSVMTSRLALGAT
+65 MTSRLSRC
-79 VAATVLFAGGAASAQ
+79 AAIAAAVLFSGAVGASAQ
-94 THEVTKLVPGSAFH
+94 TYEVTKLVPGSAFH

-133 VDRDNGTAKIAIP
+133 VDLNNGTAKIAIP
-146 GPEGMADDIAFAP
+146 TPEGMADDIAFAP

-174 SRKGDGPIKKLAS
+174 ARNGDGPIRKLAS
-187 GLPGINSLAFRK
+187 GLPGINSLAYRK

-225 RMIMEKMGG
+225 RIIMEKMGG
-234 LNGFEFGPDDK
+234 LNGFEFGPDDM

-273 KIPAAVNFD
+273 KTPAAVNFD

-289 VDTALGQLVR
+289 VDAALGQLVR
-299 VDPKTGEKKM
+299 VDPKTGAKKM

-321 IDDKDRIFVSNM
+321 IDDKDRIYVSNM
-333 ADNGIQEVDPET
+333 ADNGIQEIDPET
-345 GAAKQVIIGKLAL
+345 GAAKQIIIGKLAL
-358 PGGIGVVSDGL
+358 PGGIAVVSDDGR
-369 KDTIYVADL
+369 DTVYVADV

-387 TGEVSEPA
+387 SGEVSEPA

-410 TAKGDEVILSSWFT
+410 TAKGDDVILSSWFT
-424 GTVQVIDRKTGAT
+424 GTVQLIDRKTGAT
-437 RELMHDF
+437 REMMHGF

-462 LGSKSLVRA
+462 LGSKSLIRA
-471 SGEHGKDRTVVIG
+471 SGEHGKDRTVLIG
-484 GLEGPVGL
+484 ALEGPVGL
-492 VGAGKGDVFLTEAFV
+492 VGGTNGDVYVTEAFA
-507 GQVSRVESNGEKTVI
+507 GLVSKVESNGEKTVI
-522 AKDLKMPEGI
+522 AKDLKMPEGL
-532 AMTPGGKLIVA
+532 ARTPDGKLIVA
-543 EVGAK
+543 EVGA
-548 RLVEIDPQTGKHT
+548 RRIIQIDPQNGNVS

-567 PIGLPA
+567 PIGLA
-573 APGGLPTNIPT
+573 GAPGGLPTNIPT
-584 GVGVGATGVIYF
+584 GVGVGASGTIYF
-596 SSDVENAIYK
+596 SSDIENAIYK
-606 AVKK
+606 VTKK